1 MSGMTPGNTP
11 MIIPSSSVMPLAA
24 HIFGSGDNVIL
35 IHGGR
40 GSHTH
45 WVKNIDRL
53 ASLHR
58 VIALDLPGFGD
69 APDVPR
75 NIAPDD
81 YLAMI
86 AHSVD
91 ELVGAKATAIVAF
104 SFGGAVAGDLCRRLG
119 SRCSKL
125 ALLGPG
131 GFGEAKGRV
140 IDLKSSPTNVE
151 TDPRYRT
158 VIRHNLLAMMLHD
171 PASVDETT
179 VDIQIR
185 NIARARFNSLKVSLR
200 PTLLDDL
207 KATSCPLMM
216 IWGANDTVA
225 YPSPQDRAGSCRAV
239 RPDLELHIV
248 PDAGHWVQYEAA
260 DAVNSLLLRF
270 LKSN

>member
-1 MSGMTPGNTP
+1 MTMP
-11 MIIPSSSVMPLAA
+11 PSPEMPLAA
-24 HIFGSGDNVIL
+24 HISGSGNNVIL

-45 WVKNIDRL
+45 WVKNIDAL
-53 ASLHR
+53 ARHYR

-75 NIAPDD
+75 DMAPDD

-86 AHSVD
+86 ARGVD
-91 ELVGAKATAIVAF
+91 DLIGDQPTAIVAF

-119 SRCSKL
+119 PRCTTL
-125 ALLGPG
+125 VLVGPG

-140 IDLKSSPTNVE
+140 IDLKAPPKAIE
-151 TDPRYRT
+151 TDPRYRA

-171 PASVDETT
+171 PAGVDESTI
-179 VDIQIR
+179 DIQIR
-185 NIARARFNSLKVSLR
+185 NIARGRFNSLKVSLR

-216 IWGANDTVA
+216 IWGANDVVA
-225 YPSPQDRAGSCRAV
+225 YPSPQKRAELCKAV

-248 PDAGHWVQYEAA
+248 PHAGHWVQYEAS
-260 DAVNSLLLRF
+260 DTVNDLLLRF
-270 LKSN
+270 LQITDASI

>member
-1 MSGMTPGNTP
+1 MSGAEPGNAP
-11 MIIPSSSVMPLAA
+11 MIMSSTSEIPVVA
-24 HIFGSGDNVIL
+24 HISGSGDNVIL

-45 WVKNIDRL
+45 WIKNIDTL
-53 ASLHR
+53 ASHYR

-75 NIAPDD
+75 SIAPDD

-86 AHSVD
+86 ARSVD
-91 ELVGAKATAIVAF
+91 DLVGNGPTAIVGF
-104 SFGGAVAGDLCRRLG
+104 SFGSAVAGDLCRRLG
-119 SRCSKL
+119 SRCNKL
-125 ALLGPG
+125 ALLGSG
-131 GFGEAKGRV
+131 GFGEANGPV
-140 IDLKSSPTNVE
+140 PDLKSPPTAFE

-185 NIARARFNSLKVSLR
+185 NIARGRFNSLKVSMR

-216 IWGANDTVA
+216 IWGAKDLVA
-225 YPSPQDRAGSCRAV
+225 YPSPQDRAESCRAV

-248 PDAGHWVQYEAA
+248 SDAGHWVQYEAA
-260 DAVNSLLLRF
+260 DEVNGLLLRF
-270 LKSN
+270 LQNN